1 MRTVVI
7 PLLLLLFAPAV
18 WAIADYESLRD
29 LVYRH
34 PQHAAQELEERLAH
48 RLYTAEDFGRLSAL
62 LATAQN
68 GLRNRN
74 EALHTVDRAL
84 LRLPEASSQ
93 PRAELLM
100 VRAMVLADLGEIQQA
115 QRYYSEVIKVAQE
128 LKLKPLLTEVLTRV
142 AMSNASL
149 DQFEQALSHIRR
161 AYVLAAELKD
171 ERLQALVASEMASLY
186 TQMGQYETAL
196 GYYLQGYNFSQ
207 SKGDPVE
214 TMTSLFNLATTLRH
228 LKRFA
233 EAQERYLQSL
243 AIAREQGLQ
252 EDIARTMLA
261 LADVNLL
268 QDNASKAWQWMES
281 LGQLDYGKD
290 DTEYQIEVLLQRTEV
305 LLKLGRTQDAVAAMM
320 ATRSLLRA
328 NPTIAAL
335 WATDYPRKLEAAVQA
350 AIGEYQQA
358 YQQLLAYT
366 ENLQRYYLDR
376 ARQHETRLRLAFDV
390 ERQQA
395 EYQLLA
401 SQLNEQKDALQAAH
415 ERQRQFGWLLLA
427 GILLIAASLFH
438 AWRNWR
444 WRRQVLA
451 QRDRD
456 PLTGLDSRQ
465 RFLAKAAEQCQ
476 EAEEDDSFVLAML
489 DVDQLRRLNSHF
501 GYEVGDRVIADVA
514 QRLQRHLTQEALL
527 TRLGGGEF
535 ALLLPPMSS
544 QRALALVE
552 RMRAAIAK
560 GDFTLLAA
568 GLQISLS
575 CGLARRKSGEHI
587 DALMGRA
594 EQALLAARSAGR
606 NCCRFYEEPQP

>member
-1 MRTVVI
+1 MHSVVFV
-7 PLLLLLFAPAV
+7 LLSLLFTPAV
-18 WAIADYESLRD
+18 WAIADYESLRE

-34 PQHAAQELEERLAH
+34 PQHAAQELEERLEH
-48 RLYTAEDFGRLSAL
+48 QLHTAEDFGRLSAL
-62 LATAQN
+62 LATAHN
-68 GLRNRN
+68 GLRNR
-74 EALHTVDRAL
+74 EDALRIIDRAL

-149 DQFEQALSHIRR
+149 DQFEQALNHIRQ

-196 GYYLQGYNFSQ
+196 GYYQQGYSFSQ
-207 SKGDPVE
+207 NKGDPVE
-214 TMTSLFNLATTLRH
+214 TMTSLFNLASTLRH

-268 QDNASKAWQWMES
+268 QDNPNKAWQWMES
-281 LGQLDYGKD
+281 LAQLDYGKD

-305 LLKLGRTQDAVAAMM
+305 LLKLGRTQDAVAAML
-320 ATRSLLRA
+320 ATRNLLRD

-350 AIGEYQQA
+350 AIGEYRQA
-358 YQQLLAYT
+358 YEQLLAYSD
-366 ENLQRYYLDR
+366 NLQRYYLDR

-395 EYQLLA
+395 EYQFMA
-401 SQLNEQKDALQAAH
+401 SQLNQQKDALQAAS
-415 ERQRQFGWLLLA
+415 ERQRIGSWLLL
-427 GILLIAASLFH
+427 GLLLVLVVLSFSG
-438 AWRNWR
+438 WRHRR
-444 WRRQVLA
+444 WRQKLLA
-451 QRDRD
+451 ERERD
-456 PLTGLDSRQ
+456 PLTGLDCRQ

-476 EAEEDDSFVLAML
+476 EAAEDESFVLAML
-489 DVDQLRRLNSHF
+489 DVDHLRRLNSHF
-501 GYEVGDRVIADVA
+501 GYDVGDRVIADVA
-514 QRLQRHLTQEALL
+514 QRLQRHLTQDALL

-535 ALLLPPMSS
+535 ALLLPPMPG

-568 GLQISLS
+568 GLQVSLS
-575 CGLARRKSGEHI
+575 CGLACREPGERI
-587 DALMGRA
+587 DALMSRA
-594 EQALLAARSAGR
+594 EQALLAARNAGR
-606 NCCRFYEEPQP
+606 NCCRLYEAQS